1 MNLFRGIF
9 IVLICLSTTS
19 GRAQNL
25 KPRSIYEGAI
35 ISYVPIK
42 EGVASVVTIDP
53 KRSTL
58 KVLVAIGGAESP
70 RALFLGDY
78 YRRSKAKVII
88 SGGYMSSF
96 SPPTP
101 LGLVK
106 VDGTEIGRPH
116 KTWIG
121 TGMFCTDG
129 RQVKIGRFDQL
140 KSDKFTD
147 CIQSGPLLI
156 ENGTVRYNGN
166 EDIGS
171 GEQRLVDS
179 VQEQAFICIDQEHKI
194 KLGVSDPIRLDDFS
208 HILLDKLKCQDALRL
223 SGGASAGLQAQ
234 SDLVGNDEL
243 PLHNVIAVF
252 QKSKD

>member
-1 MNLFRGIF
+1 VNLCRRIS
-9 IVLICLSTTS
+9 IVLVCLSTAS
-19 GRAQNL
+19 GRAEDL

-35 ISYVPIK
+35 FSYVPIK
-42 EGVASVVTIDP
+42 EGVASIVTIDP

-58 KVLVAIGGAESP
+58 KVLVAIGGGESP
-70 RALFLGDY
+70 LLGDY
-78 YRRSKAKVII
+78 YRRSKAKVIM

-129 RQVKIGRFDQL
+129 RQVKIGQFDQL
-140 KSDKFTD
+140 RSDKFTD

-156 ENGTVRYNGN
+156 ENGTVRYGN
-166 EDIGS
+166 EGIGP
-171 GEQRLVDS
+171 GEQKLVDS

-208 HILLDKLKCQDALRL
+208 HILFDKLKCQDALRL

-252 QKSKD
+252 QK